1 MGTSENLTDIGG
13 QLFTIDLESFTSQL
27 TVTKTDDGGK
37 ILRGYETE
45 TKVNYDNEGKPT
57 GTTVITRDYDKGTE
71 IDGPKYDVVRMC
83 LEILMTYNDEVDDTL
98 GFENAM
104 GKTSIAFKMAFNT
117 LINYGILKEI
127 EE

>member
-1 MGTSENLTDIGG
+1 MNNSENLIDIGG

-27 TVTKTDDGGK
+27 TAAKTNKDGDV
-37 ILRGYETE
+37 LRGYETE
-45 TKVNYDNEGKPT
+45 TKINYDELGKPI

-83 LEILMTYNDEVDDTL
+83 LEVLMTYNDEIDDSL

-117 LINYGILKEI
+117 LLNYEILKEI